1 LNFLKFHT
9 SGAAGLKNSQSD
21 RKRNFLNVVS
31 YEVFG
36 LSEPEAGLEAAP
48 AGSRPATSR
57 MCIELSRQELPFLDD
72 EYDDEDEQENNDN
85 NPFKFRPKNDD
96 IITIAFHFN
105 HK

>member
-1 LNFLKFHT
+1 
-9 SGAAGLKNSQSD
+9 
-21 RKRNFLNVVS
+21 
-31 YEVFG
+31 VFG

-72 EYDDEDEQENNDN
+72 EHDDEDEQENNDN